1 MDKFLT
7 NYDFNKYIPKA
18 DDKVIKYS
26 DLSDYSSLVELLPK
40 KKDYRI
46 MLIETR
52 PSVGHWVAIL
62 RDGDNY
68 EYFDSYGVNPTSHL
82 KTISRYM
89 KELLGMKPN
98 DINKLVS
105 KIPKTNFK
113 YNKMK
118 LQKMED
124 GVNTCG
130 RWVITRIQDF
140 LKGKGLIDYQN
151 KIKKGSKMNGMSSDE
166 YVVSIS

>member
-7 NYDFNKYIPKA
+7 NYDFNTYIKKA
-18 DDKVIKYS
+18 DDNVIKYG
-26 DLSDYSSLVELLPK
+26 DLSNYDTIEDLLPK
-40 KKDYRI
+40 KKDYKI
-46 MLIETR
+46 MLIETQ

-62 RDGDNY
+62 RDGDHY

-82 KTISRYM
+82 KSISSYM
-89 KELLGMKPN
+89 KSMLGMKPN
-98 DINKLVS
+98 DINKLLS
-105 KIPKTNFK
+105 KIPKSNFK

-124 GVNTCG
+124 GINTCG

-140 LKGKGLIDYQN
+140 LKGGSLIDYQN
-151 KIKKGSKMNGMSSDE
+151 KIKKGSKMNGMSTDE